1 MTYETILKLA
11 QVFEVY
17 GDQLLFYGSD
27 YSSPY
32 NQVESLTDPTKYF
45 IDEEPSGSLLSSSFP
60 LEDGAAY
67 EETEPSVSIPPETSS
82 VPAGANPGYY
92 TTEEYS

>member
-1 MTYETILKLA
+1 LPT

-82 VPAGANPGYY
+82 RANPGYY